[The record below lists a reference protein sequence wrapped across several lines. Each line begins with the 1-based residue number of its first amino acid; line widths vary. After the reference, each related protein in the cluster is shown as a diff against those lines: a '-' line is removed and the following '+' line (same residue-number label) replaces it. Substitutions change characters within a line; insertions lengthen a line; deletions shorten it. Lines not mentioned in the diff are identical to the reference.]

1 MTKTDSQSAQIIR
14 ISVRTLVE
22 FILRSGDLTSGF
34 AGGSRALEGIK
45 AHKRVQKDQPE
56 EYRQEVS
63 LSFRRE
69 TDGLILEIGGRAD
82 GIITGQD
89 GVTVDEIKSTTRELG
104 EIREEDNPLYWAQA
118 QCYAYIYAA
127 QNSLETIRVQ
137 LTYSHIETKEILR
150 FRRKFSLEELNL
162 FFEDLVTRYLVWAR
176 NLEAHQR
183 LRDETSRRLEFPY
196 SSYRKGQREL
206 AIAVYKTIRRGR
218 KLFAQAPTGT
228 GKTLAS
234 LFPAVKALGEGQI
247 EKIFYLTAKTVTQ
260 EVASQALNKLRD
272 QGLVLKSLSLTAKDK
287 ICFNPAAGCN
297 VDECEYAAGHFDRV
311 NQAIADI
318 FPLQEFSRTAIEACA
333 RQHRVCPFEL
343 SLDLSLWAD
352 CIICDYN
359 YVFDPRVS
367 LKRFFGESGGSY
379 CFLADEA
386 HNLPDRARE
395 MFSASL
401 DRESL
406 REIKNLVKGDNPSLA
421 KALQAAASAVRDQA
435 AVRDGENS
443 DEPEAEA
450 IVRPDFPPEIVTPLW
465 RVVQKTEDWLMR
477 NQPGPY
483 RERLLELYFNVTWFL
498 RVIEL
503 YDERYVTYI
512 EKNGRNVIVKLFCI
526 DPSHLLRQAL
536 LQGRAAVYFSATLTP
551 LEYFFTTLGGDLEDY
566 RIKTDSPFPRENLSV
581 MVADRI
587 QTTFKAR
594 EFTYDGVTDLI
605 AALTGQKQGNY
616 LVYFPSYQYMN
627 EIAARFASQY
637 PSVRTILQET
647 GMSEQSREEYLAQFT
662 PGQSETL
669 VGFAVMG
676 GIFGEGIDLTG
687 ERLSGTVIV
696 GVGLPQVCL
705 EREIIRSYYQSQNGQ
720 GFDYA
725 YTYPGMNKVMQ
736 AAGRVIR
743 TDTDKGVVLLVDERF
758 QRGIYRTLLPEWWK
772 PVAKVGEAADVVSRT
787 RDFWQRGRRF

>member
-1 MTKTDSQSAQIIR
+1 MTTTGNQSIQAIKV
-14 ISVRTLVE
+14 SVRTLVE

-69 TDGLILEIGGRAD
+69 ADGLVLEISGRAD
-82 GIITGQD
+82 GIITGRD
-89 GVTVDEIKSTTRELG
+89 GVTVDEIKSTARELG

-118 QCYAYIYAA
+118 KCYAYIYAA
-127 QNSLETIRVQ
+127 QNSLEIIRVQ
-137 LTYSHIETKEILR
+137 LTYSHIETREILQ
-150 FRRKFSLEELNL
+150 FRQEFTFEQLKL
-162 FFEDLVTRYLVWAR
+162 FFEDLSDRYLAWAR
-176 NLEAHQR
+176 TLEAHQSQR
-183 LRDETSRRLEFPY
+183 NKTSRSLDFPY

-206 AIAVYKTIRRGR
+206 AVAVYKTILGGR

-228 GKTLAS
+228 GKTLAA

-260 EVASQALNKLRD
+260 EVAVQGLAKLKDR
-272 QGLVLKSLSLTAKDK
+272 GLVLKSLCLTAKDK
-287 ICFNPAAGCN
+287 ICFTPGAGCN
-297 VDECEYAAGHFDRV
+297 GDECEYAAGHFDRV
-311 NQAIADI
+311 NQALEAI
-318 FPLQEFSRTAIEACA
+318 FPLQEFSRQAIEACA

-343 SLDLSLWAD
+343 SLDLALWAD

-367 LKRFFGESGGSY
+367 LKRFFSETGGSY

-386 HNLPDRARE
+386 HNLPERARE
-395 MFSASL
+395 MFSACL
-401 DRESL
+401 DKGSVLEMKR
-406 REIKNLVKGDNPSLA
+406 LVQSDNPSLS
-421 KALQAAASAVRDQA
+421 KALQGVNNCFIDLRK
-435 AVRDGENS
+435 RC
-443 DEPEAEA
+443 EAQGA
-450 IVRPDFPPEIVTPLW
+450 DSLVQPDFPPDLLTPLW
-465 RVVQKTEDWLMR
+465 RVVQKTDEWLVR
-477 NQPGPY
+477 NQSAPY
-483 RERLLELYFNVTWFL
+483 REKLLELYFAITWFL
-498 RVIEL
+498 RVTDL
-503 YDERYVTYI
+503 YDKRYVTYI
-512 EKNGRNVIVKLFCI
+512 EKKGADLSLKLFCI

-551 LEYFFTTLGGDLEDY
+551 LDYFFTTLGGDPDDY
-566 RIKTDSPFPRENLSV
+566 RIKAGSPFPRENLMV

-594 EFTYDGVTDLI
+594 EFTYDGVTGLI

-627 EIAARFASQY
+627 EIAARFAAQY
-637 PSVRTILQET
+637 PSVRTILQEA
-647 GMSEQSREEYLAQFT
+647 GMPESEREQYLAQFV
-662 PGQSETL
+662 PDQSETL
-669 VGFAVMG
+669 IGFAVMG

-687 ERLSGTVIV
+687 ERLSGTIIV

-705 EREIIRSYYQSQNGQ
+705 EREIIRSYYQSQNSQ

-772 PVAKVGEAADVVSRT
+772 PVARVGGASEVVSRA
-787 RDFWQRGRRF
+787 REFWRRE